1 MVTDFISTINLP
13 CLCGSRRRRH
23 NSITPGS
30 IPQQHLALTWKM
42 SPCTLKFSQIGCDH
56 GSKWNGKKRKMIEDF
71 LGLVS
76 KSNLNRSLLSILWQC
91 GSGRRETWRRRATND
106 QSGFMHH

>member
-23 NSITPGS
+23 SSLTPGS

-42 SPCTLKFSQIGCDH
+42 SPLHT
-56 GSKWNGKKRKMIEDF
+56 E
-71 LGLVS
+71 
-76 KSNLNRSLLSILWQC
+76 ILPDWL
-91 GSGRRETWRRRATND
+91 
-106 QSGFMHH
+106 